1 MSLAYSYEDSDSTSS
16 IWASDMSAFFQEDM
30 LDILPEAKHLN
41 SSLDLG
47 ILDSI
52 LQPPSF
58 LGAHNR
64 VAGVAGVA
72 GVAAWCSHLSRH
84 SHSKS
89 KVHLNATFGA
99 VRTMLQLLG
108 KPGAI
113 SRENEL
119 ISRIRS
125 LGELQPD
132 WDGYGGRAPSSRCV
146 LEAESFCVLHIATQL
161 VLSPEITAASDGEI
175 NFHWVTERGLV
186 DLGFYGDGVY
196 SFFAK
201 ESSGEEHFGDEW
213 RISQGLAPSVQKIIE
228 LDF

>member
-47 ILDSI
+47 MLDSI
-52 LQPPSF
+52 LQPPAF
-58 LGAHNR
+58 FGAHNS
-64 VAGVAGVA
+64 VAGVA
-72 GVAAWCSHLSRH
+72 GVAAWCQQLPKY

-146 LEAESFCVLHIATQL
+146 LDAESFCVLHIATQL
-161 VLSPEITAASDGEI
+161 VISPEITAASDGEI
-175 NFHWVTERGLV
+175 NFHWITERGLV

-201 ESSGEEHFGDEW
+201 ESSGKEHFGDDAH
-213 RISQGLAPSVQKIIE
+213 ISEGLPLSVQKIIE